1 MLIKH
6 VNLFLVCL
14 KKKPKTSIKLQI
26 TLVYDEKKVHNSS
39 LGISHG
45 VCTMHLNRHP
55 VVCTVE

>member
-14 KKKPKTSIKLQI
+14 KKQPKTSIKLQI
-26 TLVYDEKKVHNSS
+26 TPVYDEKIVQNSS

-45 VCTMHLNRHP
+45 VCIMHLNRHP